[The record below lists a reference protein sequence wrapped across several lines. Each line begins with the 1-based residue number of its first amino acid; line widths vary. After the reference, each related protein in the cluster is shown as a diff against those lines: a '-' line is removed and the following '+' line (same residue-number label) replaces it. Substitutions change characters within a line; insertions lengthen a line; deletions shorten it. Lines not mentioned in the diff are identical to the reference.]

1 MPTTRT
7 QSMNWRQRRFATN
20 RKGAFETDMLFEDED
35 GFNMAPKPL
44 TSKNAMPNLSSQP
57 DSPVS
62 VASALNVPVEV
73 KPLML
78 PGSWV
83 VVGKGGKPLKNDKMY
98 DEPVSASKKKKKKK
112 SRARTIAEPEPLVV
126 TLEEAASSSKCL
138 QAVERSTTRR
148 NKLVARSQDAKHWAG
163 YHRAKQLKR
172 DALDELVAALSLVD
186 DAGDEATLPAPPA
199 PKATKDH
206 KANSSKDKARRR
218 ARSAATS
225 ARCDL
230 WDDDELHAGAP
241 EDMTVS
247 KSSAKKRS
255 ARTSGEPRLL
265 GSASAMGDSPQVKLP
280 GAWTTVGKRGKAV
293 CDFPPL
299 MPSDKKPEP
308 PKPAEPQKAAD
319 NKRKS
324 SEQLPQKA
332 VDNKRGKS
340 MKCLVM

>member
-112 SRARTIAEPEPLVV
+112 SRARTIAESELLVV

-186 DAGDEATLPAPPA
+186 DAGDEATPPAPPA

-218 ARSAATS
+218 ARSEAAA
-225 ARCDL
+225 ARCFPYDL
-230 WDDDELHAGAP
+230 DEKDGIDEFFAEADGASVSPEAKMRGELLLMLDSRATLADDKVL
-241 EDMTVS
+241 T
-247 KSSAKKRS
+247 
-255 ARTSGEPRLL
+255 
-265 GSASAMGDSPQVKLP
+265 LP
-280 GAWTTVGKRGKAV
+280 DAWTTVGRGGKALSN
-293 CDFPPL
+293 FP
-299 MPSDKKPEP
+299 D
-308 PKPAEPQKAAD
+308 
-319 NKRKS
+319 RKS
-324 SEQLPQKA
+324 
-332 VDNKRGKS
+332 V
-340 MKCLVM
+340 V

>member
-1 MPTTRT
+1 
-7 QSMNWRQRRFATN
+7 
-20 RKGAFETDMLFEDED
+20 
-35 GFNMAPKPL
+35 
-44 TSKNAMPNLSSQP
+44 MPNLSSQP

-98 DEPVSASKKKKKKK
+98 DEPMSEKKKKKP
-112 SRARTIAEPEPLVV
+112 RARTIAEPEPLVV

-186 DAGDEATLPAPPA
+186 DAGDEATPPAQPA

-218 ARSAATS
+218 ARSSATS

-265 GSASAMGDSPQVKLP
+265 
-280 GAWTTVGKRGKAV
+280 
-293 CDFPPL
+293 
-299 MPSDKKPEP
+299 
-308 PKPAEPQKAAD
+308 
-319 NKRKS
+319 
-324 SEQLPQKA
+324 
-332 VDNKRGKS
+332 
-340 MKCLVM
+340 